1 MNRQGIYINGKQVFD
16 SQGEDIQSIE
26 FFGCNIQ
33 TVVGINK
40 GSISVSSNGNQ
51 LLVNGQ
57 SIELGSEPVL
67 KIEVFGNVQK
77 LSAGA
82 ADVSITG
89 DAGSVDTVSGDVSI
103 KGNVASYV
111 KTVSG
116 DVRCSA
122 ITGSVETVSGDI
134 YR

>member
-40 GSISVSSNGNQ
+40 GSISVSSNSNQ

-67 KIEVFGNVQK
+67 KIEV
-77 LSAGA
+77 
-82 ADVSITG
+82 
-89 DAGSVDTVSGDVSI
+89 
-103 KGNVASYV
+103 
-111 KTVSG
+111 
-116 DVRCSA
+116 
-122 ITGSVETVSGDI
+122 
-134 YR
+134 

>member
-1 MNRQGIYINGKQVFD
+1 M
-16 SQGEDIQSIE
+16 
-26 FFGCNIQ
+26 
-33 TVVGINK
+33 
-40 GSISVSSNGNQ
+40 
-51 LLVNGQ
+51 
-57 SIELGSEPVL
+57 
-67 KIEVFGNVQK
+67 QK

-116 DVRCSA
+116 DVRCRA